1 MNNRKHMSKKK
12 VKAEEAIVG
21 ICGDCA
27 KFVPYTKEHLDPIGV
42 PILGT
47 CPHKL
52 WMILRGERGCEC
64 FKPILS
70 CKK

>member
-1 MNNRKHMSKKK
+1 MAKKK
-12 VKAEEAIVG
+12 PKIEEPTIGV
-21 ICGDCA
+21 CGDCA
-27 KFVPYTKEHLDPIGV
+27 KFVPYTKEHLDPMGV

-52 WMILRGERGCEC
+52 WMILRGERGCDC
-64 FKPILS
+64 FKTIQQ